1 MRERCCLRNKLNWI
15 KALCACLLVA
25 ILLPVTSVQAEAA
38 GYDANAAVAYAAA
51 HWDDGVGVCD
61 QFIKACL
68 QAGGIDIQAGGVE
81 PVRSALID
89 AGYGSAVELSQ
100 DKDSPYISWSKNSA
114 KLSVGDILFFYCSAS
129 DCQKN
134 VHIAIVAGYDA
145 DDHLLAYAHN
155 PAWNRT
161 SVVRVFHQGHT
172 ERWTASAVHIKG
184 GQWSHTHQFT
194 TQAYDEEHPHA
205 MYMACS
211 CGTKYYLGW
220 NAKVSSCP
228 YCNPGYGVQS
238 TVPGSYDVTIPAHT
252 EVKCYTAADGW
263 VSDGTLPAQASAY
276 VRPCTE
282 KVIMTNRKLRFGYR
296 DSSGAMRYFI
306 YTQGMSYI
314 THRLAAPKAAASTIA
329 STGKVQLTWNAVSGA
344 EKYQVYYASKADFS
358 GAKVFTT
365 TKTSMKHTG
374 AVAGTTYYYKVCA
387 VDANGTASA
396 FSAVVSQTCATA
408 APAASGSNVSS
419 TGKIRLT
426 WKTVSGAAKYE
437 VYRSTSKNG
446 PYTRMFTTTKT
457 TMTHAGAAVGTTYY
471 YKVRALTANGT
482 ASAFS
487 NIVSRTCATVPPQAQ
502 GSILSTGKIQLTWG
516 SVSGAAK
523 YQVYYS
529 TNADFSGAKVFT
541 TTKTSMNHTG
551 AVAGTTY
558 YYKVRAVTSN
568 GKASAF
574 SSVLQLT
581 CAPSAPQISGTGYNS
596 AGKPKITWSAVKGA
610 DRYEVYVST
619 SENGTYRKLTTTA
632 KCSVIHT
639 GAVSGR
645 TYYYK
650 LRAVNQSVGTVSA
663 FSKAVCIRAK

>member
-1 MRERCCLRNKLNWI
+1 MRNKLNWI

-100 DKDSPYISWSKNSA
+100 DKGSPYISWSKNSA

-211 CGTKYYLGW
+211 CGAKYYLGW

-252 EVKCYTAADGW
+252 EVKYYAAADGW
-263 VSDGTLPAQASAY
+263 VSDGTLPAQGSAY

-282 KVIMTNRKLRFGYR
+282 KVIMTDGKLRFGFR

-306 YTQGMSYI
+306 YTEGMSCI
-314 THRLAAPKAAASTIA
+314 THRPAAPKAAVSTIA
-329 STGKVQLTWNAVSGA
+329 STGKVQLKWNAVKNA
-344 EKYQVYYASKADFS
+344 AKYQVYYSTNADFS

-374 AVAGTTYYYKVCA
+374 AVTGTTYYYKVCA
-387 VDANGTASA
+387 VDANGTVSA
-396 FSAVVSQTCATA
+396 FSPAVSRTC
-408 APAASGSNVSS
+408 APAAPKATGSNVTS

-426 WKTVSGAAKYE
+426 WKAVNGATKYE

-457 TMTHAGAAVGTTYY
+457 SMKHTGAAAGTTYY
-471 YKVRALTANGT
+471 YKVRALAANGT
-482 ASAFS
+482 VSAFG
-487 NIVSRTCATVPPQAQ
+487 NIVSRTCATVPPRAG
-502 GSILSTGKIQLTWG
+502 GSVLTTGKIQITWNA
-516 SVSGAAK
+516 VKGAAK

>member
-1 MRERCCLRNKLNWI
+1 M
-15 KALCACLLVA
+15 
-25 ILLPVTSVQAEAA
+25 QAEAA

-100 DKDSPYISWSKNSA
+100 DKGSPYISWSKNSA

-211 CGTKYYLGW
+211 CGAKYYLGW

-252 EVKCYTAADGW
+252 EVKYYAAADGW
-263 VSDGTLPAQASAY
+263 VSDGTLPAQGSAY

-282 KVIMTNRKLRFGYR
+282 KVIMTDGKLRFGFR

-306 YTQGMSYI
+306 YTEGMSYI
-314 THRLAAPKAAASTIA
+314 THRPAAPKAAVSTIA
-329 STGKVQLTWNAVSGA
+329 STGKVQLKWNAVKNA
-344 EKYQVYYASKADFS
+344 AKYQVYYSTNADFS

-374 AVAGTTYYYKVCA
+374 AVTGTTYYYKVCA
-387 VDANGTASA
+387 VDANGTVSA
-396 FSAVVSQTCATA
+396 FSPAVSRTC
-408 APAASGSNVSS
+408 APAAPKATGSNVTS

-426 WKTVSGAAKYE
+426 WKAVNGATKYE

-457 TMTHAGAAVGTTYY
+457 SMKHTGAAAGTTYY
-471 YKVRALTANGT
+471 YKVRALAANGT
-482 ASAFS
+482 VSAFG

>member
-1 MRERCCLRNKLNWI
+1 M
-15 KALCACLLVA
+15 CACLLVA

-100 DKDSPYISWSKNSA
+100 DKGSPYISWSKNSA

-155 PAWNRT
+155 PSWNRT

-211 CGTKYYLGW
+211 CGAKYYLGW

-252 EVKCYTAADGW
+252 EVKYYAAADGW
-263 VSDGTLPAQASAY
+263 VSDGTLPAQGSAY

-282 KVIMTNRKLRFGYR
+282 KVIMTDGKLRFGFR

-306 YTQGMSYI
+306 YTEGMSYI
-314 THRLAAPKAAASTIA
+314 THRPAAPKAAVSTIA

>member
-1 MRERCCLRNKLNWI
+1 M
-15 KALCACLLVA
+15 CACLLVA

-100 DKDSPYISWSKNSA
+100 DKGSPYISWSKNSA

-211 CGTKYYLGW
+211 CGAKYYLGW

-252 EVKCYTAADGW
+252 EVKYYAAADGW
-263 VSDGTLPAQASAY
+263 VSDGTLPAQGSAY

-282 KVIMTNRKLRFGYR
+282 KVIMTDGKLRFGYR

-314 THRLAAPKAAASTIA
+314 THRPAAPKAAVSTIA

>member
-1 MRERCCLRNKLNWI
+1 M
-15 KALCACLLVA
+15 CACLLVA

-100 DKDSPYISWSKNSA
+100 DKGSPYISWSKNSA

-211 CGTKYYLGW
+211 CGAKYYLGW

-252 EVKCYTAADGW
+252 EVKYYAAADGW
-263 VSDGTLPAQASAY
+263 VSDGTLPAQGSAY

-282 KVIMTNRKLRFGYR
+282 KVIMTDGKLRFGFR

-306 YTQGMSYI
+306 YTEGMSYI
-314 THRLAAPKAAASTIA
+314 THRPAAPKAAVSTIA

>member
-1 MRERCCLRNKLNWI
+1 MRNKLNWI

-100 DKDSPYISWSKNSA
+100 DKGSPYISWSKNSA

-211 CGTKYYLGW
+211 CGAKYYLGW

-252 EVKCYTAADGW
+252 EVKYYAAADGW
-263 VSDGTLPAQASAY
+263 VSDGTLPAQGSAY

-282 KVIMTNRKLRFGYR
+282 KVIMTDGKLRFGFR

-306 YTQGMSYI
+306 YTEGMSYI
-314 THRLAAPKAAASTIA
+314 THRPAAPKAAVSTIA

>member
-1 MRERCCLRNKLNWI
+1 MQNKLNWI
-15 KALCACLLVA
+15 KVLCAGLLIAV
-25 ILLPVTSVQAEAA
+25 LLPVASVRAEAA

-51 HWDDGVGVCD
+51 HCDDGVGVCD
-61 QFIKACL
+61 QFVKACL
-68 QAGGIDIQAGGVE
+68 QAGGIDIKAGGVE
-81 PVRSALID
+81 PLRSALID
-89 AGYGSAVELSQ
+89 VGYGSAVELSQ
-100 DKDSPYISWSKNSA
+100 DKNSPYISWSKNSD
-114 KLSVGDILFFYCSAS
+114 KLSVGDILFFYCSAP

-134 VHIAIVAGYDA
+134 VHTAIVAGYDD

-155 PAWNRT
+155 PAWNRE
-161 SVVRVFHQGHT
+161 SVVRVPHQGQGHA
-172 ERWTASAVHIKG
+172 ERWTVSAVHIKG

-194 TQAYDEEHPHA
+194 TQAYEEEHPHA

-211 CGTKYYLGW
+211 CGAKYYLGW

-238 TVPGSYDVTIPAHT
+238 TVAGSYDVTIPAHT
-252 EVKCYTAADGW
+252 EVKCFTAADGW

-282 KVIMTNRKLRFGYR
+282 KVIMTDGKLRFGYR

-329 STGKVQLTWNAVSGA
+329 STGKVQLTWNAVKNA
-344 EKYQVYYASKADFS
+344 AKYQVYYSTNADFS

-374 AVAGTTYYYKVCA
+374 AVTGTTYYYKVCA
-387 VDANGTASA
+387 VDANGTVSA
-396 FSAVVSQTCATA
+396 FSPAVSRTC
-408 APAASGSNVSS
+408 APAAPKATGSNITS

-426 WKTVSGAAKYE
+426 WKAVNGATKYE

-457 TMTHAGAAVGTTYY
+457 SMKHTGAAVGTTYY
-471 YKVRALTANGT
+471 YKVRALAANGT
-482 ASAFS
+482 VSAFG
-487 NIVSRTCATVPPQAQ
+487 NIVSRTCATVPPQAG
-502 GSILSTGKIQLTWG
+502 GSVLTTGKIQITWNA
-516 SVSGAAK
+516 VKGAAK

-541 TTKTSMNHTG
+541 TTKTSMKHTG
-551 AVAGTTY
+551 AVVGTTY
-558 YYKVRAVTSN
+558 YYKVRAITAN

-574 SSVLQLT
+574 SGVLQFT

-596 AGKPKITWSAVKGA
+596 TGKPKITWYAAKGA
-610 DRYEVYVST
+610 EQYEVYVKVGAA
-619 SENGTYRKLTTTA
+619 GTYRKLITTT
-632 KCSVIHT
+632 KRSVIHA

-650 LRAVNQSVGTVSA
+650 ICSVNKSTATVSA
-663 FSKAVCIRAK
+663 FSKEIHIRAK

>member
-1 MRERCCLRNKLNWI
+1 MRNKLNWI

-100 DKDSPYISWSKNSA
+100 DKGSPYISWSKNSA

-172 ERWTASAVHIKG
+172 ELWTASAVHIKG

-211 CGTKYYLGW
+211 CGAKYYLGW

-252 EVKCYTAADGW
+252 EVKYYAAADGW
-263 VSDGTLPAQASAY
+263 VSDGTLPAQGSAY

-282 KVIMTNRKLRFGYR
+282 KVIMTDGKLRFGFR

-306 YTQGMSYI
+306 YTEGMSYI
-314 THRLAAPKAAASTIA
+314 THRPAAPKAAVSTIA

-374 AVAGTTYYYKVCA
+374 AVTGTTYYYKVCA
-387 VDANGTASA
+387 VDANGTVSA
-396 FSAVVSQTCATA
+396 FSPAVSRTC
-408 APAASGSNVSS
+408 APAAPKATGSNVTS

-426 WKTVSGAAKYE
+426 WMAVNGATKYE

-457 TMTHAGAAVGTTYY
+457 SMKHTGAAAGTTYY
-471 YKVRALTANGT
+471 YKVRALAANGT
-482 ASAFS
+482 VSAFG
-487 NIVSRTCATVPPQAQ
+487 NIVSRTCATVPPRAG
-502 GSILSTGKIQLTWG
+502 GSVLTTGKIQITWNA
-516 SVSGAAK
+516 VKGAAK

-541 TTKTSMNHTG
+541 TTKTSMKHTG
-551 AVAGTTY
+551 AVVGTTY
-558 YYKVRAVTSN
+558 YYKVRAITAN

>member
-1 MRERCCLRNKLNWI
+1 M
-15 KALCACLLVA
+15 
-25 ILLPVTSVQAEAA
+25 QAEAA

-100 DKDSPYISWSKNSA
+100 DKGSPYISWSKNSA

-211 CGTKYYLGW
+211 CGAKYYFGW

-252 EVKCYTAADGW
+252 EVKYYAAADGW
-263 VSDGTLPAQASAY
+263 VSDGTLPAQGSAY

-282 KVIMTNRKLRFGYR
+282 KVIMTDGKLRFGFR

-306 YTQGMSYI
+306 YTEGMSYI
-314 THRLAAPKAAASTIA
+314 THRPAAPKAAVSTSS

>member
-1 MRERCCLRNKLNWI
+1 MRNKLNWI

-100 DKDSPYISWSKNSA
+100 DKGSPYISWSKNSA

-211 CGTKYYLGW
+211 CGAKYYLGW

-252 EVKCYTAADGW
+252 EVKYYAAADGW
-263 VSDGTLPAQASAY
+263 VSDGTLPAQGSSY

-282 KVIMTNRKLRFGYR
+282 KVIMTDGKLRFGFR

-306 YTQGMSYI
+306 YTEGMRYI
-314 THRLAAPKAAASTIA
+314 THRPAAPKAAVSTIA

>member
-1 MRERCCLRNKLNWI
+1 M
-15 KALCACLLVA
+15 CACLLVA

-89 AGYGSAVELSQ
+89 VGYGSAVELSQ
-100 DKDSPYISWSKNSA
+100 DKGSPYISWSKNSD
-114 KLSVGDILFFYCSAS
+114 KLSVGDILFFYCPAR

-134 VHIAIVAGYDA
+134 VHVAIVAGYDKH
-145 DDHLLAYAHN
+145 DHLLAYAHN

-161 SVVRVFHQGHT
+161 SAVRVRHQGHT
-172 ERWTASAVHIKG
+172 EPWTVSAVHIKG

-194 TQAYDEEHPHA
+194 TQAYEEEHPHA

-211 CGTKYYLGW
+211 CGAKYYLGW

-238 TVPGSYDVTIPAHT
+238 TVVGSYDVTIPAHT

>member
-1 MRERCCLRNKLNWI
+1 MQNKLNWI
-15 KALCACLLVA
+15 KVLCAGLLIAV
-25 ILLPVTSVQAEAA
+25 LLPVASVRAEAA

-61 QFIKACL
+61 QFVKACL
-68 QAGGIDIQAGGVE
+68 QAGGIDIKAGGVE
-81 PVRSALID
+81 PLRSALID
-89 AGYGSAVELSQ
+89 VGYGSAVELSQ
-100 DKDSPYISWSKNSA
+100 DKNSKYISWSKNSS
-114 KLSVGDILFFYCSAS
+114 KLSVGDILFFYCSAP

-134 VHIAIVAGYDA
+134 VHTAIVAGYD
-145 DDHLLAYAHN
+145 DNDHLLAYAHN
-155 PAWNRT
+155 RPWNKV
-161 SVVRVFHQGHT
+161 SAVRVPHQGQGHA
-172 ERWTASAVHIKG
+172 EPWTVSAVHIKG

-211 CGTKYYLGW
+211 CGAKYYLGW

-252 EVKCYTAADGW
+252 EVKYYAAADGW
-263 VSDGTLPAQASAY
+263 VSDGTLPAQGSAY

-282 KVIMTNRKLRFGYR
+282 KVIMTDGKLRFGFR

-306 YTQGMSYI
+306 YTEGMSYI
-314 THRLAAPKAAASTIA
+314 THRPAAPKAAVSTIA

>member
-1 MRERCCLRNKLNWI
+1 M
-15 KALCACLLVA
+15 CACLLVA

-100 DKDSPYISWSKNSA
+100 DKGSPYISWSKNSA

-211 CGTKYYLGW
+211 CGAKYYLGW

-252 EVKCYTAADGW
+252 EVKYYAAADGW
-263 VSDGTLPAQASAY
+263 VSDGTLPAQGSAY

-282 KVIMTNRKLRFGYR
+282 KVIMTDGKLRFGFR

-306 YTQGMSYI
+306 YTEGMSYI
-314 THRLAAPKAAASTIA
+314 THRPAAPKAAVSTSS

>member
-1 MRERCCLRNKLNWI
+1 
-15 KALCACLLVA
+15 
-25 ILLPVTSVQAEAA
+25 
-38 GYDANAAVAYAAA
+38 
-51 HWDDGVGVCD
+51 
-61 QFIKACL
+61 
-68 QAGGIDIQAGGVE
+68 
-81 PVRSALID
+81 
-89 AGYGSAVELSQ
+89 
-100 DKDSPYISWSKNSA
+100 
-114 KLSVGDILFFYCSAS
+114 
-129 DCQKN
+129 
-134 VHIAIVAGYDA
+134 
-145 DDHLLAYAHN
+145 
-155 PAWNRT
+155 
-161 SVVRVFHQGHT
+161 
-172 ERWTASAVHIKG
+172 
-184 GQWSHTHQFT
+184 
-194 TQAYDEEHPHA
+194 
-205 MYMACS
+205 
-211 CGTKYYLGW
+211 
-220 NAKVSSCP
+220 
-228 YCNPGYGVQS
+228 
-238 TVPGSYDVTIPAHT
+238 
-252 EVKCYTAADGW
+252 
-263 VSDGTLPAQASAY
+263 
-276 VRPCTE
+276 
-282 KVIMTNRKLRFGYR
+282 
-296 DSSGAMRYFI
+296 
-306 YTQGMSYI
+306 
-314 THRLAAPKAAASTIA
+314 
-329 STGKVQLTWNAVSGA
+329 
-344 EKYQVYYASKADFS
+344 
-358 GAKVFTT
+358 
-365 TKTSMKHTG
+365 
-374 AVAGTTYYYKVCA
+374 
-387 VDANGTASA
+387 
-396 FSAVVSQTCATA
+396 
-408 APAASGSNVSS
+408 
-419 TGKIRLT
+419 
-426 WKTVSGAAKYE
+426 
-437 VYRSTSKNG
+437 
-446 PYTRMFTTTKT
+446 MFTTTKT

>member
-1 MRERCCLRNKLNWI
+1 MRNKLNWI

-81 PVRSALID
+81 PLRSALID
-89 AGYGSAVELSQ
+89 VGYGSAVELSQ
-100 DKDSPYISWSKNSA
+100 DKDRPYISWSKNSA
-114 KLSVGDILFFYCSAS
+114 KLSVGDILFFYCSAR

-134 VHIAIVAGYDA
+134 VHTAIVAGYD
-145 DDHLLAYAHN
+145 DHDRLLAYAHN
-155 PAWNRT
+155 PKWNRV
-161 SVVRVFHQGHT
+161 SAVRVPHQEHT
-172 ERWTASAVHIKG
+172 EEPWTVSAVHIKG

-194 TQAYDEEHPHA
+194 TQAYEEEHPHA

-211 CGTKYYLGW
+211 CGAKYYLGW

-282 KVIMTNRKLRFGYR
+282 KVIMTDGKLRFGFR

-314 THRLAAPKAAASTIA
+314 THRPAAPKAAVSTIA

-374 AVAGTTYYYKVCA
+374 AVTGTTYY
-387 VDANGTASA
+387 
-396 FSAVVSQTCATA
+396 
-408 APAASGSNVSS
+408 
-419 TGKIRLT
+419 
-426 WKTVSGAAKYE
+426 
-437 VYRSTSKNG
+437 
-446 PYTRMFTTTKT
+446 
-457 TMTHAGAAVGTTYY
+457 
-471 YKVRALTANGT
+471 
-482 ASAFS
+482 
-487 NIVSRTCATVPPQAQ
+487 
-502 GSILSTGKIQLTWG
+502 LSL
-516 SVSGAAK
+516 
-523 YQVYYS
+523 
-529 TNADFSGAKVFT
+529 
-541 TTKTSMNHTG
+541 
-551 AVAGTTY
+551 
-558 YYKVRAVTSN
+558 
-568 GKASAF
+568 
-574 SSVLQLT
+574 
-581 CAPSAPQISGTGYNS
+581 
-596 AGKPKITWSAVKGA
+596 
-610 DRYEVYVST
+610 
-619 SENGTYRKLTTTA
+619 
-632 KCSVIHT
+632 IH
-639 GAVSGR
+639 
-645 TYYYK
+645 
-650 LRAVNQSVGTVSA
+650 
-663 FSKAVCIRAK
+663 I

>member
-1 MRERCCLRNKLNWI
+1 M
-15 KALCACLLVA
+15 CACLLVA

-100 DKDSPYISWSKNSA
+100 DKGSPYISWSKNSA

-211 CGTKYYLGW
+211 CGAKYYLGW

-252 EVKCYTAADGW
+252 EVKYYAAADGW
-263 VSDGTLPAQASAY
+263 VSDGTLPAQGSAY

-282 KVIMTNRKLRFGYR
+282 KVIMTDGKLRFGFR

-306 YTQGMSYI
+306 YTEGMSYI
-314 THRLAAPKAAASTIA
+314 THRPAAPKAAVSTIA
-329 STGKVQLTWNAVSGA
+329 STGKVQLKWNAVKNA
-344 EKYQVYYASKADFS
+344 AKYQVYYSTNADFS

-374 AVAGTTYYYKVCA
+374 AVTGTTYYYKVCA
-387 VDANGTASA
+387 VDANGTVSA
-396 FSAVVSQTCATA
+396 FSPAVSRTC
-408 APAASGSNVSS
+408 APAAPKATGSNVTS

-426 WKTVSGAAKYE
+426 WKAVNGATKYE

>member
-1 MRERCCLRNKLNWI
+1 M
-15 KALCACLLVA
+15 
-25 ILLPVTSVQAEAA
+25 QAEAA

-100 DKDSPYISWSKNSA
+100 DKGSPYISWSKNSA

-211 CGTKYYLGW
+211 CGAKYYLGW

-252 EVKCYTAADGW
+252 EVKYYAAADGW
-263 VSDGTLPAQASAY
+263 VSDGTLPAQGSAY

-282 KVIMTNRKLRFGYR
+282 KVIMTDGKLRFGFR

-306 YTQGMSYI
+306 YTEGMSYI
-314 THRLAAPKAAASTIA
+314 THRPAAPKAAVSTSS

>member
-1 MRERCCLRNKLNWI
+1 M
-15 KALCACLLVA
+15 
-25 ILLPVTSVQAEAA
+25 QAEAA

-100 DKDSPYISWSKNSA
+100 DKGSPYISWSKNSA

-211 CGTKYYLGW
+211 CGAKYYLGW

-252 EVKCYTAADGW
+252 EVKYYAAADGW
-263 VSDGTLPAQASAY
+263 VSDGTLPAQGSAY

-282 KVIMTNRKLRFGYR
+282 KVIMTDGKLRFGFR

-306 YTQGMSYI
+306 YTEGMSYI
-314 THRLAAPKAAASTIA
+314 THRPAAPKAAVSTIA
-329 STGKVQLTWNAVSGA
+329 STGKVQLKWNAVKNA
-344 EKYQVYYASKADFS
+344 AKYQVYYSTNADFS

-374 AVAGTTYYYKVCA
+374 AVTGTTYYYKVCA
-387 VDANGTASA
+387 VDANGTVSA
-396 FSAVVSQTCATA
+396 FSPAVSRTC
-408 APAASGSNVSS
+408 APAAPKATGSNVTS

-426 WKTVSGAAKYE
+426 WKAVNGATKYE

>member
-1 MRERCCLRNKLNWI
+1 M
-15 KALCACLLVA
+15 
-25 ILLPVTSVQAEAA
+25 QAEAA

-100 DKDSPYISWSKNSA
+100 DKGSPYISWSKNSA

-211 CGTKYYLGW
+211 CGAKYYLGW

-252 EVKCYTAADGW
+252 EVKYYAAADGW
-263 VSDGTLPAQASAY
+263 VSDGTLPAQGSAY

-282 KVIMTNRKLRFGYR
+282 KVIMTDGKLRFGFR

-306 YTQGMSYI
+306 YTEGMSYI
-314 THRLAAPKAAASTIA
+314 THRPAAPKAAVSTIA

>member
-1 MRERCCLRNKLNWI
+1 M
-15 KALCACLLVA
+15 
-25 ILLPVTSVQAEAA
+25 QAEAA

-100 DKDSPYISWSKNSA
+100 DKGSPYISWSKNSA

-211 CGTKYYLGW
+211 CGAKYYLGW

-252 EVKCYTAADGW
+252 EVKYYAAADGW
-263 VSDGTLPAQASAY
+263 VSDGTLPAQGSAY

-282 KVIMTNRKLRFGYR
+282 KVIMTDGKLRFGFR

-306 YTQGMSYI
+306 YTEGMSYI
-314 THRLAAPKAAASTIA
+314 THRPVAPKAAVSTIA

-374 AVAGTTYYYKVCA
+374 AVTGTTYYYKVCA
-387 VDANGTASA
+387 VDANGTVSA
-396 FSAVVSQTCATA
+396 FSPAVSRTCATA

>member
-1 MRERCCLRNKLNWI
+1 M
-15 KALCACLLVA
+15 CACLLVA

-100 DKDSPYISWSKNSA
+100 DKGSPYISWSKNSA

-211 CGTKYYLGW
+211 CGAKYYLGW

-252 EVKCYTAADGW
+252 EVKYYAAADGW

-282 KVIMTNRKLRFGYR
+282 KVIMTDGKLRFGYR

-329 STGKVQLTWNAVSGA
+329 STGKVQLTWNAVKNA
-344 EKYQVYYASKADFS
+344 AKYQVYYSTNADFS

-374 AVAGTTYYYKVCA
+374 AVTGTTYYYKVCA
-387 VDANGTASA
+387 VDANGTVSA
-396 FSAVVSQTCATA
+396 FSPAVSRTC
-408 APAASGSNVSS
+408 APAAPKATGSNITS

-426 WKTVSGAAKYE
+426 WKAVNGATKYE

>member
-1 MRERCCLRNKLNWI
+1 M
-15 KALCACLLVA
+15 
-25 ILLPVTSVQAEAA
+25 QAEAA

-100 DKDSPYISWSKNSA
+100 DKGSPYISWSKNSA

-211 CGTKYYLGW
+211 CGAKYYLGW

-252 EVKCYTAADGW
+252 EVKYYAAADGW
-263 VSDGTLPAQASAY
+263 VSDGTLPAQGSAY

-282 KVIMTNRKLRFGYR
+282 KVIMTDGKLRFGYR

-314 THRLAAPKAAASTIA
+314 THRPAAPKAAVSTIA

>member
-1 MRERCCLRNKLNWI
+1 M
-15 KALCACLLVA
+15 
-25 ILLPVTSVQAEAA
+25 QAEAA

-100 DKDSPYISWSKNSA
+100 DKGSPYISWSKNSA

-211 CGTKYYLGW
+211 CGAKYYLGW

-252 EVKCYTAADGW
+252 EVKYYAAADGW
-263 VSDGTLPAQASAY
+263 VSDGTLPAQGSAY

-282 KVIMTNRKLRFGYR
+282 KVIMTDGKLRFGYR

-314 THRLAAPKAAASTIA
+314 THRPAAPKAAVSTIA

-574 SSVLQLT
+574 SSVLQLN

>member
-1 MRERCCLRNKLNWI
+1 MQNKLNWI
-15 KALCACLLVA
+15 KVLCAGLLIAV
-25 ILLPVTSVQAEAA
+25 LLPVASVRAEAA

-61 QFIKACL
+61 QFVKACL
-68 QAGGIDIQAGGVE
+68 QAGGIDIKAGGVE
-81 PVRSALID
+81 PLRSALID
-89 AGYGSAVELSQ
+89 VGYGSAVELSQ
-100 DKDSPYISWSKNSA
+100 DKNSPYISWSKNSA
-114 KLSVGDILFFYCSAS
+114 KLSVGDILFFYCSAP

-134 VHIAIVAGYDA
+134 VHTAIVAGYDD

-155 PAWNRT
+155 PAWNRE
-161 SVVRVFHQGHT
+161 SVVRVRHQGYT
-172 ERWTASAVHIKG
+172 EPWTVSAVHIKG

-194 TQAYDEEHPHA
+194 TQAYEEEHPHA
-205 MYMACS
+205 MYRACS
-211 CGTKYYLGW
+211 CGAKYYLGW

-238 TVPGSYDVTIPAHT
+238 TVAGSYDVTIPAHT

-282 KVIMTNRKLRFGYR
+282 KVIMTDGKLRFGYR

-329 STGKVQLTWNAVSGA
+329 STGKIRLTWKAVNGA
-344 EKYQVYYASKADFS
+344 TKYEVYRSTSKN
-358 GAKVFTT
+358 GHYTRMFTT

-374 AVAGTTYYYKVCA
+374 A
-387 VDANGTASA
+387 
-396 FSAVVSQTCATA
+396 A
-408 APAASGSNVSS
+408 A
-419 TGKIRLT
+419 
-426 WKTVSGAAKYE
+426 
-437 VYRSTSKNG
+437 
-446 PYTRMFTTTKT
+446 
-457 TMTHAGAAVGTTYY
+457 GTTYY
-471 YKVRALTANGT
+471 YKVRALAANGT
-482 ASAFS
+482 VSAFG
-487 NIVSRTCATVPPQAQ
+487 NIVSRTCATVPPQAG
-502 GSILSTGKIQLTWG
+502 GSVLTTGKIQITWNA
-516 SVSGAAK
+516 VKGAAK

-541 TTKTSMNHTG
+541 TTKTSMKHTG
-551 AVAGTTY
+551 AVVGTTY
-558 YYKVRAVTSN
+558 YYKVRAITAN

-574 SSVLQLT
+574 SGVLQFT

-596 AGKPKITWSAVKGA
+596 TGKPKITWYAAKGA
-610 DRYEVYVST
+610 EQYEVYVKVGAA
-619 SENGTYRKLTTTA
+619 GTYRKLITTT
-632 KCSVIHT
+632 KRSVIHA

-650 LRAVNQSVGTVSA
+650 ICTVNKSTATVSA
-663 FSKAVCIRAK
+663 FSKEIHIRAK

>member
-1 MRERCCLRNKLNWI
+1 MRNKLNWI

-100 DKDSPYISWSKNSA
+100 DKGSPYISWSKNSA

-211 CGTKYYLGW
+211 CGAKYYLGW

-252 EVKCYTAADGW
+252 EVKYYAAADGW
-263 VSDGTLPAQASAY
+263 VSDGTLPAQGSAY

-282 KVIMTNRKLRFGYR
+282 KVIMTDGKLRFGYR

-314 THRLAAPKAAASTIA
+314 THRPAAPKAAVSTIA

>member
-1 MRERCCLRNKLNWI
+1 MRNKLNWI

-61 QFIKACL
+61 QFVKACL
-68 QAGGIDIQAGGVE
+68 QAGGIDIKAGGVE
-81 PVRSALID
+81 PLRSALID
-89 AGYGSAVELSQ
+89 VGYGSAVELSQ

-211 CGTKYYLGW
+211 CGAKYYLGW

-252 EVKCYTAADGW
+252 EVKYYAAADGW
-263 VSDGTLPAQASAY
+263 VSDGTLPAQGSAY

-282 KVIMTNRKLRFGYR
+282 KVIMTDGKLRFGFR

-306 YTQGMSYI
+306 YTEGMSYI
-314 THRLAAPKAAASTIA
+314 THRPAAPKAAVSTIA